1 MEHPGD
7 VKAKNTN
14 TNIKFIERENKE
26 IFSEELTR
34 NRFVPGQYWSVAFV
48 SIADP
53 NHIDV
58 NKKDCL
64 NLYGI
69 ESSPLWNILV
79 DGF

>member
-1 MEHPGD
+1 MAHPED
-7 VKAKNTN
+7 
-14 TNIKFIERENKE
+14 IKIKIKVLNSFRGKTKR
-26 IFSEELTR
+26 FSEELTR

-53 NHIDV
+53 NHFDV
-58 NKKDCL
+58 NRKDCL

-69 ESSPLWNILV
+69 ESSSLWNILV